1 MNRVGARA
9 PRILLYRVV
18 RFPCAYHITVGRR
31 GFFGDQTFGSI
42 RKVRDILKVLFI
54 CIKNA
59 SRSPMAEAL
68 LKMSAKR
75 GIQVCSA
82 GIKPG
87 KEVNE
92 QAVKAMREIGC
103 DLSGHEPK
111 HIDRKSTRLNSSHS
125 QISYAVFCLKKKK
138 KTIIDIELCVK
149 NFKYIHSSFTS
160 TDMSVTVA

>member
-18 RFPCAYHITVGRR
+18 RFPWAYHITVWAARI
-31 GFFGDQTFGSI
+31 FGDQTFGSI
-42 RKVRDILKVLFI
+42 RKVKDILKVLFI

-75 GIQVCSA
+75 GLDGCSA

-92 QAVKAMREIGC
+92 QAVKDYCGIG
-103 DLSGHEPK
+103 
-111 HIDRKSTRLNSSHS
+111 
-125 QISYAVFCLKKKK
+125 
-138 KTIIDIELCVK
+138 
-149 NFKYIHSSFTS
+149 
-160 TDMSVTVA
+160 